1 MHNLFLAALTTEAPP
16 ADGMGALLGTL
27 PMIAIF
33 VVFAYFLL
41 YRPQKKQERAVNEMR
56 SSLRVGDEIAT
67 TGGILGKI
75 IQIKDDFIIIETGN
89 DKTKMK
95 LAKWGVRSVEHRED
109 DEEYDDDDHD
119 GGDEE

>member
-1 MHNLFLAALTTEAPP
+1 MHNLFLNAGEEAG
-16 ADGMGALLGTL
+16 GMGGALLGML
-27 PMIAIF
+27 PMILIF
-33 VVFAYFLL
+33 VFFAYFML

-75 IQIKDDFIIIETGN
+75 IQIKDDFIVIETGN

-95 LAKWGVRSVEHRED
+95 LAKWAIRSVEYRED
-109 DEEYDDDDHD
+109 EEEDEDEE
-119 GGDEE
+119 